1 MQNNGKEGDMMKKK
15 SIRYIMLSFLLVV
28 ISLANGSILTFAEG
42 NGAVQTNGNI
52 ILTEDSETKPTD
64 STEATT
70 ESKEVTSSSKTKTSE
85 ALVSK
90 PVGKYPSTG
99 ELVRASLSIS
109 GGVLAIIAVCLLYVK
124 RRNNADSRR
133 EE

>member
-28 ISLANGSILTFAEG
+28 ISFSNGSILTFAEG

-70 ESKEVTSSSKTKTSE
+70 ESKEVTSSSKTSE
-85 ALVSK
+85 ALASK